1 MREPTLLSFVRSF
14 VLDLTPTLSLT
25 LPPALPLP
33 FLPQVRELREA
44 VVVEELEY

>member
-1 MREPTLLSFVRSF
+1 MFLSFVRSF
-14 VLDLTPTLSLT
+14 VLALTPTLSLT

-33 FLPQVRELREA
+33 LLPRQVRELREA